1 MSKSEMTRFAAAV
14 SADAGLKA
22 LAKAKGTD
30 VPGVIEL
37 ARSKGYDIGEADIE
51 EHVQARRAELS
62 EEQLGSVAG
71 GLASTGGSGGRFPII
86 RALIVIF

>member
-1 MSKSEMTRFAAAV
+1 MSKSEMTRFVAAIN
-14 SADAGLKA
+14 ADAGLQA
-22 LAKAKGTD
+22 LAKGKGTD

-51 EHVQARRAELS
+51 EHVKARRAELS

-71 GLASTGGSGGRFPII
+71 GMAGSHVPLVVPRVISVV
-86 RALIVIF
+86 VIF